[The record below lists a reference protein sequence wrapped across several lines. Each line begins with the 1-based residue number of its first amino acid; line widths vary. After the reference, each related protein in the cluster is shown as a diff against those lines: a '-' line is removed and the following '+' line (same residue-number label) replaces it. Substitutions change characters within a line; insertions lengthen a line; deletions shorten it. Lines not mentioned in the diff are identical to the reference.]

1 MSMKKFLLL
10 LAAVATCASAYAVDA
25 ELEYM
30 NQTWKQTAPAWT
42 NYRQGFGMD
51 GAFYVRDMAQKVI
64 ARWDENG
71 VDESFAL
78 ELPEG
83 CTGHA
88 VTKDEAGNIIARVD
102 AGWSGGWLV
111 DEETMALRVFP
122 AEGGDPI
129 DSPLPVE
136 AFTDWGENGRLDY
149 FGFAEG
155 DVMDEGALYITN
167 SGSTKIFKI
176 AFAGG
181 EVDPDNSGV
190 ISYSGASLGTANQS
204 VVVNPYTSAD
214 GTKHLLFVNR
224 SAAPVDMTFDEENNE
239 YVGKAIT
246 LPNRGPSNGIYPFT
260 LGGYDL
266 FVYPAKFGSDV
277 NYLDGFAVAEAGA
290 AEPLASV
297 AATVAAAAN
306 GGQVN
311 WLNAEPVA
319 GSDTKAT
326 IYQYYPSGYTA
337 VYDFKLKT
345 TITGVKTVNA
355 ARQLTGVK
363 YYNVA
368 GVESAT
374 PFDGVNIVVN
384 VYNDGSRE
392 ATKVLR

>member
-30 NQTWKQTAPAWT
+30 NQTWKKEAPAWAS
-42 NYRQGFGMD
+42 YRQGFGMD

-71 VDESFAL
+71 VDEDFAL
-78 ELPEG
+78 ELPEE

-88 VTKDEAGNIIARVD
+88 VTKDEAGNIIARID
-102 AGWSGGWLV
+102 AGWSAGWQV
-111 DEETMALRVFP
+111 DEEIMAIRVFP
-122 AEGGDPI
+122 AGVGDPI

-155 DVMDEGALYITN
+155 DVMDEGALYIIN
-167 SGSTKIFKI
+167 NGSTKVFKI
-176 AFAGG
+176 AFSGG

-190 ISYSGASLGTANQS
+190 IPYSGASLGTANQS
-204 VVVNPYTSAD
+204 VVVNPYTAAD
-214 GTKHLLFVNR
+214 GKKHLLFVNR
-224 SAAPVDMTFDEENNE
+224 SAAPVDMTFDEDTEE
-239 YVGKAIT
+239 FVGKAIS
-246 LPNRGPSNGIYPFT
+246 LPNRGATNGIYPFT

-266 FVYPAKFGSDV
+266 YLYPTLP
-277 NYLDGFAVAEAGA
+277 NYYDGFAIAEAGA
-290 AEPLASV
+290 SEPI
-297 AATVAAAAN
+297 ATYAPTIATNAN

-311 WLNAEPVA
+311 WLNAEPVE
-319 GSDTKAT
+319 GSNTKAT
-326 IYQYYPSGYTA
+326 IYQYCPGQYTA

-374 PFDGVNIVVN
+374 PFDGVNIMVN
-384 VYNDGSRE
+384 VYDDGSRE